1 MERPDRR
8 RALGATAAALG
19 AGLLAACSG
28 GGTAGNRLAE
38 DAGASGEGRF
48 VEVEGLRLHYSTM
61 GQGPNAVLIHGA
73 NGNLRDWTIG
83 PAQELARTNT
93 LLLFDRPGLGFSE
106 RPDRGGANPFV
117 QARLMRAAAA
127 KLGFGAAHVVG
138 HSYGGSV
145 ALAWALDAPES
156 VTGLLAIS
164 APSQVWD
171 GGVGLIY
178 DVAANPLTGPIFA
191 GLAPGLLGPD
201 AIGDAVKRV
210 FAPQSPPPGYA
221 DRIDARLALR
231 PASLRANA
239 RDLTQLKRHVRTMVP
254 RYPELRMPV
263 ELVHGDADTVVGATI
278 HSDILARQL
287 PQAGYARLKGI
298 GHMPHHAATTEVAA
312 ALSRLNARL

>member
-1 MERPDRR
+1 M
-8 RALGATAAALG
+8 
-19 AGLLAACSG
+19 AACTG
-28 GGTAGNRLAE
+28 GGGAVNRLAV
-38 DAGASGEGRF
+38 DTGASGDGQF
-48 VEVEGLRLHYSTM
+48 VEVEGLRLHYRTM
-61 GQGPNAVLIHGA
+61 GRGPKAVLIHGA

-83 PAQELARTNT
+83 PAQVLARTNT
-93 LLLFDRPGLGFSE
+93 LLLFDRPGLGYSE

-127 KLGFGAAHVVG
+127 KLGFGKAHVVG
-138 HSYGGSV
+138 HSYGGTV

-156 VTGLLAIS
+156 VTGLLPIS

-178 DVAANPLTGPIFA
+178 DVAANPVTGPIFA

-210 FAPQSPPPGYA
+210 FAPQSPPPDYA
-221 DRIDARLALR
+221 ERIDARLALR
-231 PASLRANA
+231 PDSLRANA

-254 RYPELRMPV
+254 RYSELRMPV
-263 ELVHGDADTVVGATI
+263 ELVHGDADSVVGATI

-287 PQAGYARLKGI
+287 PQAGYARLEGI
-298 GHMPHHAATTEVAA
+298 GHMPHHVATDAVAA